1 MSKNT
6 FFEHVNHR
14 TNNVLL
20 FEKSTS
26 SQHLGVSQQ
35 MRRKKTGKIQDIIFN
50 KTVQWACE

>member
-6 FFEHVNHR
+6 FFEHVSHR

-26 SQHLGVSQQ
+26 SQHLRVSQQ
-35 MRRKKTGKIQDIIFN
+35 NEKKKENQKIQDIVLN
-50 KTVQWACE
+50 KTVK

>member
-14 TNNVLL
+14 TNTVLL

-26 SQHLGVSQQ
+26 SQHLKVSQQ
-35 MRRKKTGKIQDIIFN
+35 NEKKKENRKDTGYNF
-50 KTVQWACE
+50 E